1 MVDLINTNAP
11 FLGEVPMPFFSMY
24 NASKAAV
31 KMFTESL
38 AYEVKDWGVKVSLV
52 APSAFK
58 TGKGTVNQQ
67 RNPSKQECDDI
78 IRTIPKQQTNSPH
91 N

>member
-1 MVDLINTNAP
+1 
-11 FLGEVPMPFFSMY
+11 MPFFSMY
-24 NASKAAV
+24 NATKAAI

-58 TGKGTVNQQ
+58 TGQ
-67 RNPSKQECDDI
+67 
-78 IRTIPKQQTNSPH
+78 H
-91 N
+91 NISQL

>member
-1 MVDLINTNAP
+1 
-11 FLGEVPMPFFSMY
+11 MPFFSMY

-58 TGKGTVNQQ
+58 TGRAHLSTTKSVKT
-67 RNPSKQECDDI
+67 SL
-78 IRTIPKQQTNSPH
+78 
-91 N
+91 